1 MTIHSHQDDYYEFLI
16 EIPDSVDV
24 PTELPAGHY
33 YLFKAEKP
41 GYATVRKVLE
51 IQKQSEE
58 LILHFAL
65 KIRKRAI

>member
-1 MTIHSHQDDYYEFLI
+1 MTIHAHQDDYYVFLI

-65 KIRKRAI
+65 KIGKRAI

>member
-16 EIPDSVDV
+16 EIPDFVDV

>member
-33 YLFKAEKP
+33 YLFKADF
-41 GYATVRKVLE
+41 
-51 IQKQSEE
+51 I
-58 LILHFAL
+58 IHFGGFAFS
-65 KIRKRAI
+65 

>member
-41 GYATVRKVLE
+41 GYATVRKVLDKDTE
-51 IQKQSEE
+51 TERRINFTFCVKD
-58 LILHFAL
+58 
-65 KIRKRAI
+65 

>member
-33 YLFKAEKP
+33 YLFKAEKH
-41 GYATVRKVLE
+41 GYATVRKVY
-51 IQKQSEE
+51 
-58 LILHFAL
+58 
-65 KIRKRAI
+65 RNRAKN